1 MIINKRGYLSLN
13 SLDKKLYLITDDS
26 KISNLMLSE
35 YPARFIPEYN
45 ANESEEVKDNY
56 WVLEY
61 YHGKFRQT
69 IDEKNKRMNVTV
81 SDYSYGELS
90 FLVLQLFEKLF
101 EKEEKYI
108 VHASA
113 VSDDNGANLIIG
125 NSGSGKTTLSFT
137 LYNKGYKFISNEHTI
152 IDPKNRRI
160 IGGTKVIT
168 FKEFQKEYITDKLI
182 EFPTDDNHK
191 IYLFDLSD
199 KPNVIQQDKIKMIT
213 MPIIY
218 PHETKEAKVLKAS
231 EFAVRD
237 NLIELPNGL
246 MRGSYVYLNKFR
258 FLGKNIDN
266 LTLSNKRMT
275 NIFYNFPYEIPKYV
289 VIGGLE
295 AVTEEVESI
304 MDGAV
309 DD

>member
-1 MIINKRGYLSLN
+1 MDKKRYLHLN
-13 SLDKKLYLITDDS
+13 SLDKELYLITDDS
-26 KISNLMLSE
+26 KIANLMLSE
-35 YPARFIPEYN
+35 YPARFVPEYD
-45 ANESEEVKDNY
+45 ANESKKVKDE

-61 YHGKFRQT
+61 YHGKFGQT
-69 IDEKNKRMNVTV
+69 IDEENKRVNVTV
-81 SDYSYGELS
+81 GDYSYGELP

-101 EKEEKYI
+101 EEEEKYI

-113 VSDDNGANLIIG
+113 VSDGNGANLIIG
-125 NSGSGKTTLSFT
+125 NSGSGKTTLSFN

-152 IDPKNRRI
+152 IDPKNKKV

-168 FKEFQKEYITDKLI
+168 LKEFQKEYVTDGLV

-191 IYLFDLSD
+191 IYLYNLGN
-199 KPNVIQQDKIKMIT
+199 KPNVIQLDRIKMIT
-213 MPIIY
+213 MPIISPY
-218 PHETKEAKVLKAS
+218 ETKEAKVSKAS

-246 MRGSYVYLNKFR
+246 MRGSYVYLNKFK
-258 FLGKNIDN
+258 FLGKSIDN
-266 LTLSNKRMT
+266 LSLSNKRMT

-295 AVTEEVESI
+295 AVTEEVENL
-304 MDGAV
+304 MNGVVND
-309 DD
+309 